1 MIFEIPNRNDALFSL
16 YNLQNYKDFIMQKMH
31 LFYFSEDSIKFIL
44 DKFKIKYKIFKCQR
58 YDYNNHY
65 NWIANNANK
74 IPATDGI
81 VNKVEF
87 LSSKKRFL
95 YLFKLLI

>member
-31 LFYFSEDSIKFIL
+31 HFIFQDSLNYL

-65 NWIANNANK
+65 NWIANNAK
-74 IPATDGI
+74 IKGCFHI
-81 VNKVEF
+81 N
-87 LSSKKRFL
+87 
-95 YLFKLLI
+95 